1 MVLACVPVGAWTDRT
16 IRMKPTPKPAAYVP
30 HAQDTPMCVHYQS
43 CRRLFDLAGREWRP
57 CPAECTHRQEAKQ

>member
-1 MVLACVPVGAWTDRT
+1 
-16 IRMKPTPKPAAYVP
+16 MKPTPKPAAYVP